1 MDSQTL
7 RETMTAY
14 AAVYDENLREEIYQT
29 NIAEQSAF
37 TWNPNKNVIASK
49 DGKLGIMD
57 KGDPKSW
64 RQPSEQEKGEIPLS
78 SMASFRKSKA
88 GQKFI
93 QKKDAA
99 KKASSSTPTAA
110 ATLATSAAAA
120 KPTATSSTTPA
131 ATTAAKPTSTTS
143 TTPAAKPTKIQQD
156 VADLRRMQ
164 AASMMRQQNRNLPS
178 GKIPTGDD
186 LKPSTSAPSTQ
197 TSTAK
202 PTPTA
207 PVNKARGSSK
217 PGSIV
222 SGFDLFDV
230 VKGYLLGEGY
240 ADTEEAALV
249 IMANMSEEWR
259 DSIIEMNDF
268 AAGGGA
274 AKMKA
279 TGMTK
284 DQVMALGKKNLASK
298 PASSSSSSSSSSGK
312 STGSTPSDVVRDRLA
327 SRDKYRDTVNQA
339 IAAGV
344 RGPAGLLKKQAAQ
357 DQEAKFDAYQKKQ
370 RESGYYKTGYKD
382 LPGTFEKG

>member
-7 RETMTAY
+7 REMMTAY
-14 AAVYDENLREEIYQT
+14 AAIY
-29 NIAEQSAF
+29 NEDLKEAEQSSFA
-37 TWNPNKNVIASK
+37 WNPNKNVIAAK

-78 SMASFRKSKA
+78 SMALFRKSKA

-93 QKKDAA
+93 QQRDAA
-99 KKASSSTPTAA
+99 KKASSSTPTTA
-110 ATLATSAAAA
+110 ATLATSAAGV
-120 KPTATSSTTPA
+120 KPTSTSSTTPVA
-131 ATTAAKPTSTTS
+131 KTTAKPTPTASTTS
-143 TTPAAKPTKIQQD
+143 AAKPTKIQQD

-186 LKPSTSAPSTQ
+186 LKPSASTSAPSTQ
-197 TSTAK
+197 TPTPTAK
-202 PTPTA
+202 PTA

-240 ADTEEAALV
+240 ADSEEAALV

-259 DSIIEMNDF
+259 QSIVEAF
-268 AAGGGA
+268 
-274 AKMKA
+274 
-279 TGMTK
+279 
-284 DQVMALGKKNLASK
+284 
-298 PASSSSSSSSSSGK
+298 
-312 STGSTPSDVVRDRLA
+312 
-327 SRDKYRDTVNQA
+327 NQ
-339 IAAGV
+339 
-344 RGPAGLLKKQAAQ
+344 
-357 DQEAKFDAYQKKQ
+357 
-370 RESGYYKTGYKD
+370 
-382 LPGTFEKG
+382 

>member
-1 MDSQTL
+1 MNPQTL
-7 RETMTAY
+7 REMMTAY
-14 AAVYDENLREEIYQT
+14 AAVYNEDLKE
-29 NIAEQSAF
+29 AEQSSF
-37 TWNPNKNVIASK
+37 TWNPNKNVIAAK

-93 QKKDAA
+93 QQRDAA
-99 KKASSSTPTAA
+99 KKASSSTPTDA
-110 ATLATSAAAA
+110 ATLATSAAGAKPTPTTTKTSTATPAA
-120 KPTATSSTTPA
+120 KPASTSTATPA
-131 ATTAAKPTSTTS
+131 P
-143 TTPAAKPTKIQQD
+143 KPTKIQQD

-186 LKPSTSAPSTQ
+186 LKPSTSASAPSTQ
-197 TSTAK
+197 TPTPTAK

-230 VKGYLLGEGY
+230 VKGHLLGEGY
-240 ADTEEAALV
+240 ADTEEAALI

-259 DSIIEMNDF
+259 ENIVEAIGGPIGSALKAYSNAARPLFRGLPRGRTVDADAAF
-268 AAGGGA
+268 KAGGGN
-274 AKMKA
+274 AKMRQ
-279 TGMTK
+279 TGMSRTE
-284 DQVMALGKKNLASK
+284 VERLGAKNMK
-298 PASSSSSSSSSSGK
+298 
-312 STGSTPSDVVRDRLA
+312 
-327 SRDKYRDTVNQA
+327 
-339 IAAGV
+339 
-344 RGPAGLLKKQAAQ
+344 
-357 DQEAKFDAYQKKQ
+357 
-370 RESGYYKTGYKD
+370 
-382 LPGTFEKG
+382 